1 MVASE
6 AQRHSYIITLELAI
20 YKVSLHTNMAA
31 FFNFID
37 RHIDVPRLLGHDRSS
52 KQMRLHK
59 AELARV
65 LEQRPPVFPPSNN
78 DLSQY
83 SISTHPQP
91 DSLFFAR
98 LPPELRYR
106 IYAHVLGNSVIYL
119 THASRRIAHQHYP
132 LPSSPSHDDNDD
144 EHEIT
149 AMDPAPG
156 ILWLSDEDRIPYS
169 NQFHSLSLSLL
180 RTCHAVYSE
189 ALLVLYGSNVFSF
202 SSPLP
207 LVYLY
212 HRFLLPR
219 SHFALIRHLR
229 LHWMYIANPGGMCG
243 CIHAPYD
250 FNTWA
255 RFWEV
260 VAGME
265 LVSLGTQIEVLG
277 GEEDVKHEAT
287 WLREL
292 MQVRGV
298 RKVDVRIYWK
308 TVWVLIRQPDLEM
321 AVRRR
326 WGSAR
331 EKK

>member
-1 MVASE
+1 MT
-6 AQRHSYIITLELAI
+6 QTFGR
-20 YKVSLHTNMAA
+20 
-31 FFNFID
+31 
-37 RHIDVPRLLGHDRSS
+37 DRSS
-52 KQMRLHK
+52 KQKRLQHK

-65 LEQRPPVFPPSNN
+65 LKHRPPVSPPSNN

-106 IYAHVLGNSVIYL
+106 IYAHVLGNNVIYF
-119 THASRRIAHQHYP
+119 TQASRRIAHQHYP
-132 LPSSPSHDDNDD
+132 VPSSLSDDNDD
-144 EHEIT
+144 EHETI
-149 AMDPAPG
+149 AMEPAPE
-156 ILWLSDEDRIPYS
+156 LWLSDEDIPYS
-169 NQFHSLSLSLL
+169 SQFHSLSLSLL

-189 ALLVLYGSNVFSF
+189 ALPALYGSNVFSF

-229 LHWMYIANPGGMCG
+229 LHWMYIVNPGGVCG
-243 CIHAPYD
+243 RIYAPYD

-255 RFWEV
+255 SFWEV

-265 LVSLGTQIEVLG
+265 LVSLGTQIEVWG
-277 GEEDVKHEAT
+277 HGEEDFKHEAT
-287 WLREL
+287 W
-292 MQVRGV
+292 
-298 RKVDVRIYWK
+298 
-308 TVWVLIRQPDLEM
+308 
-321 AVRRR
+321 
-326 WGSAR
+326 
-331 EKK
+331 

>member
-1 MVASE
+1 
-6 AQRHSYIITLELAI
+6 
-20 YKVSLHTNMAA
+20 MAG
-31 FFNFID
+31 FSNFINHH
-37 RHIDVPRLLGHDRSS
+37 RHVDFPRLFGQDRSS
-52 KQMRLHK
+52 KEKRRHK

-65 LEQRPPVFPPSNN
+65 LEQRPPVSPPSNN

-98 LPPELRYR
+98 LPPEIRCR
-106 IYAHVLGNSVIYL
+106 IYAHVLGNNVIYL
-119 THASRRIAHQHYP
+119 THASRRIAHQHCP
-132 LPSSPSHDDNDD
+132 LPSSLSDDDNDD
-144 EHEIT
+144 EHEII
-149 AMDPAPG
+149 AMDPAPE
-156 ILWLSDEDRIPYS
+156 ILWRSDEDRIPYS
-169 NQFHSLSLSLL
+169 NQFHSFPISLL
-180 RTCHAVYSE
+180 RTCHAAYSE
-189 ALLVLYGSNVFSF
+189 ALPVLYGSNVFSF

-229 LHWMYIANPGGMCG
+229 LHWMYMVNPGGMCG
-243 CIHAPYD
+243 RIHAPYD

-277 GEEDVKHEAT
+277 HVEEDLSHEAP
-287 WLREL
+287 WFREI
-292 MQVRGV
+292 MQVSGV
-298 RKVDVRIYWK
+298 RKVDVRIYSK
-308 TVWVLIRQPDLEM
+308 TVWELIRQPDLEM

-331 EKK
+331 ETQ

>member
-1 MVASE
+1 MCGTNSPA
-6 AQRHSYIITLELAI
+6 AQKR
-20 YKVSLHTNMAA
+20 
-31 FFNFID
+31 
-37 RHIDVPRLLGHDRSS
+37 RL
-52 KQMRLHK
+52 K
-59 AELARV
+59 AELAHM
-65 LEQRPPVFPPSNN
+65 LKHRPPVSPPSNN

-106 IYAHVLGNSVIYL
+106 IYAHVLGNNVIYL
-119 THASRRIAHQHYP
+119 TQASRRIAHQHYP
-132 LPSSPSHDDNDD
+132 LPSSLSDDDNDD
-144 EHEIT
+144 EHETI
-149 AMDPAPG
+149 AMDPAPE
-156 ILWLSDEDRIPYS
+156 LRLSDEDIPYS
-169 NQFHSLSLSLL
+169 SQFHSLSLSLL

-189 ALLVLYGSNVFSF
+189 ALPALYGSNVFSF

-219 SHFALIRHLR
+219 SHFTLIRHLR
-229 LHWMYIANPGGMCG
+229 LHWMYFVSPGTCG
-243 CIHAPYD
+243 RIYAPYD

-265 LVSLGTQIEVLG
+265 LVSLGTQIEVWG
-277 GEEDVKHEAT
+277 HGEEDFKHEAT

-292 MQVRGV
+292 MQYYVGSPSLTRPLPALRERKAALTLRWKRGEV
-298 RKVDVRIYWK
+298 GADFVTLAERLGDIA
-308 TVWVLIRQPDLEM
+308 VL
-321 AVRRR
+321 
-326 WGSAR
+326 
-331 EKK
+331 